1 MHQVPGN
8 GLYVKRWQTIQGGLE
23 KVRPEAGKP
32 LNVAARKEER
42 RAYIWVAAVRQIQ
55 NKFLVY
61 IEAEGKRG
69 RNIGQVPIITNMK
82 MNTIEKEL
90 SDIEEVEA
98 NFPPCFVR

>member
-32 LNVAARKEER
+32 LNVAARREE

-69 RNIGQVPIITNMK
+69 RNIGQVLIITNMK
-82 MNTIEKEL
+82 MNIIEKEL

-98 NFPPCFVR
+98 NFSPCSVR